1 MCASEVT
8 AHPVHLTGHNL
19 GEENRKNWCQR
30 KPRKIAIS
38 DLVDGV
44 KFKNNNVSIISFHQ
58 FFNRVLTVEIW

>member
-1 MCASEVT
+1 MCASGVT
-8 AHPVHLTGHNL
+8 AHTFHVKGRNY
-19 GEENRKNWCQR
+19 GEENRKNRCQR

-38 DLVDGV
+38 DLVGGV